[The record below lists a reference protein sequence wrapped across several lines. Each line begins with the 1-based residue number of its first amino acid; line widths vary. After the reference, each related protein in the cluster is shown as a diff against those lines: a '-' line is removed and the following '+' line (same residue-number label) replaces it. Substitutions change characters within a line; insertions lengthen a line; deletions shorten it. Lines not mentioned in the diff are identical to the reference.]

1 MVLNMSILTLPEDK
15 VTPHQSP
22 AELDNLRR
30 IFPSIPLTLV
40 PFAITGVGGQLAT
53 MRREWSSY
61 NRAILRL
68 VDLQQP
74 LHTPTHPY
82 TSKQS

>member
-1 MVLNMSILTLPEDK
+1 MVLDTSILSLPEDK
-15 VTPHQSP
+15 VTRHQSP

-74 LHTPTHPY
+74 LHTPTQA
-82 TSKQS
+82 SSLK